1 MADAPKGT
9 LTPSTRKA
17 RRIGGSKWCSARSY
31 AKACARFIGYHPVAC
46 SSASFAILSAPV
58 KVRDGH
64 LGRGVPGRETKRLRG
79 KMHPAYG
86 YPPVPHGPSAKLGP
100 ALRNCPG
107 KPQNYFPG
115 ILEQREQPQA
125 SDPSW
130 PWDLTLFLRLVRL
143 VGTTDII
150 SAQCLHQ
157 IPTGYRTPTQPDMF

>member
-31 AKACARFIGYHPVAC
+31 AKACARFVGYHPVAC

-79 KMHPAYG
+79 KCMLPTGIPRSPMAPLPSSAQPLGIAPVSHRIISQASLNSVSSLKLRIQAGRGISRFSYVWYAWWG
-86 YPPVPHGPSAKLGP
+86 QDRYYFCPVPTPNTDGLP
-100 ALRNCPG
+100 
-107 KPQNYFPG
+107 Y
-115 ILEQREQPQA
+115 
-125 SDPSW
+125 SD
-130 PWDLTLFLRLVRL
+130 T
-143 VGTTDII
+143 
-150 SAQCLHQ
+150 A
-157 IPTGYRTPTQPDMF
+157 